1 MTIDYRADFCQRN
14 TRIAESLVVR
24 SLVPE
29 LNSDVLQAESRLR
42 ELANTARPL
51 AVHGWRPGPIVDRHD
66 GAQVT
71 GIEQPRTAKMME
83 LLGGFVV
90 SQAVFAVAEL
100 GVANVLLEGPRTV
113 DDIAAAVG
121 ADDDSLGRIV
131 RLLAQHGVFRTSGDI
146 VELTDLG
153 RTLADG
159 PTDSLR
165 KVAGYFRRTH
175 YAPFGSLLQAVRT
188 GQPAATLFL
197 GRPFFEWINENP
209 ELAELQN
216 ETMAGFTQNSR
227 GDLLERYDLPGGATV
242 ADIGG
247 ADGTLLV
254 ELLACRPQRRGIVYD
269 LPSSV
274 AAARRTVQAARLAER
289 MTILAGDFFE
299 GVPVADVYV
308 LSAVL
313 QDWND
318 SSSLRILN
326 NIAEAA
332 PADARLVVIDMVVP
346 DGDTQD
352 RATMTDILMFGMLG
366 GRQRSL
372 SEWRHLLAR
381 GGFALERLVTGSGSY
396 CVLEAKL
403 ASGS

>member
-1 MTIDYRADFCQRN
+1 MCGKRSHGFANRLKFRVRWLFTAGGRVLSSTGMTDQN
-14 TRIAESLVVR
+14 
-24 SLVPE
+24 
-29 LNSDVLQAESRLR
+29 
-42 ELANTARPL
+42 
-51 AVHGWRPGPIVDRHD
+51 
-66 GAQVT
+66 VT
-71 GIEQPRTAKMME
+71 ETEQQPAATMLE

-100 GVANVLLEGPRTV
+100 GAANVLLDGPRTV
-113 DDIAAAVG
+113 HDIAAAVG
-121 ADDDSLGRIV
+121 ADADPLRRII

-159 PTDSLR
+159 PTDSVR
-165 KVAGYFRRTH
+165 KVACYFRRTH
-175 YAPFGSLLQAVRT
+175 YAAFGSLLEAVRT

-197 GRPFFEWINENP
+197 GRPFFEWINDDP

-216 ETMAGFTQNSR
+216 ETMRGFTQNAR
-227 GDLLERYDLPGGATV
+227 GDLLDRYDLPGGATV

-254 ELLACRPQRRGIVYD
+254 ELLARRPGRKGIVYD
-269 LPSSV
+269 LPNSV
-274 AAARRTVQAARLAER
+274 AAARRTVQAARLDDRVA
-289 MTILAGDFFE
+289 IFAGDFFE
-299 GVPVADVYV
+299 SVPAADVYV

-332 PADARLVVIDMVVP
+332 RADARLVVIDMVVP
-346 DGDTQD
+346 DGDAQD
-352 RATMTDILMFGMLG
+352 RATMVEILMLGMVG

-381 GGFALERLVTGSGSY
+381 GGFALERVVTGSGSY
-396 CVLEAKL
+396 CALEAKV
-403 ASGS
+403 A